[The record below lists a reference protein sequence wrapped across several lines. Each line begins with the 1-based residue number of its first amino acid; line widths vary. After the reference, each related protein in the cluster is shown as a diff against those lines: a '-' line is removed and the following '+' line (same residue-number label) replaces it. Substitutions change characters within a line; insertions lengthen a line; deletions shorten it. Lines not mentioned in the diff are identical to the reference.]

1 MGNIFR
7 FFLFSAITVFLVG
20 CSFFNKE
27 MSCEEILINSYEE
40 SSLNNFEKNK
50 FKDLL
55 ENRYPQYDEMFA
67 SASRETNIE
76 KNLLAAISFQESQWD
91 PRAKSNMGV
100 RGMMMVTLETAAL
113 VGVEKRLNPEQNI
126 KGGAKYFSMLQNKNK
141 IGPSE
146 ADKLS
151 IVLASY
157 NLGPTNIIKIAGQI
171 DSNIENYEILSWNLN
186 PGDIIVHH
194 PLTLHGSSGNKSSKT
209 RRRGLALRYIG
220 DDVTWDDRPGTFI
233 KNKKIQDILPSLS
246 LKKGDSLTGDV
257 FPLIWSR

>member
-27 MSCEEILINSYEE
+27 MSCEEILINSYED

-55 ENRYPQYDEMFA
+55 ENRYPQFDEMFA
-67 SASRETNIE
+67 SASIETNID

-91 PRAKSNMGV
+91 PKAKSNMGV

-126 KGGAKYFSMLQNKNK
+126 KGGAKYFLMLQEKNK
-141 IGPSE
+141 IGLSD

-157 NLGPTNIIKIAGQI
+157 NLGPTNILNLAKQI
-171 DSNIENYEILSWNLN
+171 NTEVEN
-186 PGDIIVHH
+186 
-194 PLTLHGSSGNKSSKT
+194 
-209 RRRGLALRYIG
+209 
-220 DDVTWDDRPGTFI
+220 VTWQEIKDKLKVTKGEELNMSDSDNYSRAQQAIDYVDRVKSYYQLMSAHSCVQPKDQLAF
-233 KNKKIQDILPSLS
+233 
-246 LKKGDSLTGDV
+246 
-257 FPLIWSR
+257 F